1 MTHRRLIAVQKPLV
15 GALLACA
22 LSALAASSA
31 FGWAPPAKWEAGTC
45 NGTQLEVKNCEYTSP
60 PSVFY
65 TQAAGHPS
73 WGLTGFEVAHSG
85 SGESRRPE
93 ETLKRIRV
101 DVPPGL
107 AADPQALPT
116 CSRAEFTAN
125 ACGPL
130 TKAGF
135 VELEAFVGAPVE
147 KVLKLEGNVYN
158 LEQEPGLPLLFGIEV
173 KGVPPLVENTQL
185 LLEGH
190 VSYAKEPALEAR
202 GVPSGDFHEWFQI
215 DNIPPEV
222 TVKLGPLPI
231 ELAKAK
237 LQTLK
242 SKLFFN
248 GHAGHGNFLTLPS
261 ECGPP
266 SKSTSY
272 IELEDEKHEVVS
284 APTVPPVGVDGC
296 KNVPFNPT
304 AQVKPQTSGYDQP
317 DGAITDVLVPQNEG
331 ENEINTA
338 DIVSGHALFPEGLT
352 LNPSAAH
359 GLEAC
364 SPALVH
370 FESKEAA
377 QCPAGSRI
385 GSVNIETDL
394 PKGSLTGGVYLA
406 APNGTPITG
415 PPYATYIV
423 AESVYDVKVKV
434 EATVTPDPTT
444 GRLKVDVVNS
454 AAHPFNLPQLPFS
467 SATLTLNGGPRAT
480 LANPLSCVVGN
491 TESDFI
497 AYSGEGILKE
507 FQPAFPFAST
517 GCPAAIPF
525 SLSQSTSQTSNTA
538 GAFTSF
544 TFNLGR
550 ADGQQNISSVQ
561 TTLPAGLVGLIPS
574 VPLCP
579 EPGANVGTCPS
590 SSQIGTASATA
601 GVGGEPFGFSGPVY
615 LTGPTNGAPYGLS
628 IPIEA
633 AAGPFD
639 LGRVETRV
647 AVGVDPHSARV
658 IATATLPRIV
668 GGVPLHLR
676 GISVA
681 VNRPSFLLNP
691 TFCGQLA
698 TDSKLTS
705 TFNAS
710 QIASSQFGVTNCGAL
725 AFKPSFKVASSTKT
739 SKANGAPLKVSLTQG
754 AHQANIRSV
763 FTQLPLQLP
772 SRLTTLQKACPQAT
786 FEANPASCPATSVVG
801 SATAV
806 TPVLPGSVS
815 GPAYLVSHAAEA
827 FPNLVLVLQDG
838 GVRVILEGTTDIKK
852 GITTSTFASVPD
864 VPVSSFSLSLP
875 TGPHS
880 ALAAYGN
887 LCAHSLI
894 MPTVITAQSG
904 AQFKQSTKI
913 AVAGCGIRIVR
924 RKLVGHTLRIT
935 VQTPAAGRIT
945 VTGRNLKT
953 AKRSVRKATTTTLR
967 VRLGRAAVG
976 ALKAHRHLKIKVRV
990 KFAPRQKGEA
1000 RSTASTTVSVKR

>member
-1 MTHRRLIAVQKPLV
+1 MRFLPRITPAGGLAGV
-15 GALLACA
+15 LLACA

-73 WGLTGFEVAHSG
+73 WGLTGFEVAHTG

-116 CSRAEFTAN
+116 CSRAEFSAN
-125 ACGPL
+125 ACGSL

-147 KVLKLEGNVYN
+147 KVLTLEGNVYN
-158 LEQEPGLPLLFGIEV
+158 LQQEAGLPLLFGIEV

-190 VSYAKEPALEAR
+190 VSYAKEAALEAR

-222 TVKLGPLPI
+222 SVKLGPLP
-231 ELAKAK
+231 LAKAK

-272 IELEDEKHEVVS
+272 IELEDEQHEVAS

-304 AQVKPQTSGYDQP
+304 TQVTPQTSGYDQP
-317 DGAITDVLVPQNEG
+317 DGAITNVLAPQNEG

-377 QCPAGSRI
+377 QCPAGSRV
-385 GSVNIETDL
+385 GNVNIETDL

-415 PPYATYIV
+415 PPYAVYIV

-454 AAHPFNLPQLPFS
+454 PVHPFNLPQLPFS
-467 SATLTLNGGPRAT
+467 SATLTLNGGPRAP
-480 LANPLSCVVGN
+480 LANPLTCAAST

-507 FQPAFPFAST
+507 FKPTFPFAAT
-517 GCPAAIPF
+517 GCPGAIPF
-525 SLSQSTSQTSNTA
+525 SLSQSTQNGSPAA
-538 GAFTSF
+538 GAYTSY
-544 TFNLGR
+544 TFNLAR
-550 ADGQQNISSVQ
+550 ADGQQYLSQVR
-561 TTLPAGLVGLIPS
+561 TVLPAGLVGAIPS
-574 VPLCP
+574 VTQCG
-579 EPGANVGTCPS
+579 EPQAQTGSCPS
-590 SSQIGTASATA
+590 ASQIGTATVTA
-601 GVGGEPFGFSGPVY
+601 GAGSEPYAFSGPVY
-615 LTGPTNGAPYGLS
+615 FTGPYGGAPYGFS
-628 IPIEA
+628 IPVA
-633 AAGPFD
+633 AIAGPFN
-639 LGRVETRV
+639 LGTVTTR
-647 AVGVDPHSARV
+647 ASIGVDPHSGRV
-658 IATATLPRIV
+658 IITGALPTIV
-668 GGVPLHLR
+668 KGVPLRLR
-676 GISVA
+676 SLSVQDT
-681 VNRPSFLLNP
+681 RPNFLFNP
-691 TFCGQLA
+691 TNCSQLA
-698 TDSKLTS
+698 TDSTLIS
-705 TFNAS
+705 TFGAT
-710 QIASSQFGVTNCGAL
+710 QGASSPFQVNNCGAL
-725 AFKPSFKVASSTKT
+725 AFKPSFNVSSSTKT
-739 SKANGAPLKVSLTQG
+739 SKANGAGLQVNVTQG
-754 AHQANIRSV
+754 PHQANIRSV

-801 SATAV
+801 SATAI
-806 TPVLPGSVS
+806 TPVLSGSLT

-827 FPNLVLVLQDG
+827 FPNLVLVLQYG

-864 VPVSSFSLSLP
+864 VPVSSFALTLP

-887 LCAHSLI
+887 LCAKALY
-894 MPTVITAQSG
+894 MPTVITAQNG
-904 AQFKQSTKI
+904 AQIKQNTRI
-913 AVAGCGIRIVR
+913 DVAGCGIRIIR
-924 RKLVGHTLRIT
+924 RKMVGHTLLLT
-935 VQTPAAGRIT
+935 VQTPAAGRVI
-945 VTGRNLKT
+945 VTAKYLKT
-953 AKRSVRKATTTTLR
+953 ASRTVRKATTTTLR
-967 VRLGRAAVG
+967 IRLGRAG
-976 ALKAHRHLKIKVRV
+976 ASALRRHRRLKIRVAVR
-990 KFAPRQKGEA
+990 FLPRQKGEP
-1000 RSTASTTVSVKR
+1000 RSAASTTVTARR

>member
-1 MTHRRLIAVQKPLV
+1 MTHRRLIAVQKPLIS
-15 GALLACA
+15 ALLACA

-31 FGWAPPAKWEAGTC
+31 FGWAPPPKWEAGTC
-45 NGTQLEVKNCEYTSP
+45 NGTQLTVKNCEYTSP

-73 WGLTGFEVAHSG
+73 WGLTGFEVAHTG

-107 AADPQALPT
+107 AADPQALPA
-116 CSRAEFTAN
+116 CSRAEFSAN
-125 ACGPL
+125 ACSPL

-147 KVLKLEGNVYN
+147 KVLTLEGNVYN
-158 LEQEPGLPLLFGIEV
+158 LQQEAGLPLLFGIEV

-222 TVKLGPLPI
+222 SVKVGPL
-231 ELAKAK
+231 AVNAK

-242 SKLFFN
+242 SKLFFD
-248 GHAGHGNFLTLPS
+248 GHAGNGNFLTLPS

-304 AQVKPQTSGYDQP
+304 TQVKPQTSGYDQP
-317 DGAITDVLVPQNEG
+317 DGAITNVLVPQNEG
-331 ENEINTA
+331 ENEVNTA

-364 SPALVH
+364 PPGLVH

-377 QCPAGSRI
+377 QCPAGSRV
-385 GSVNIETDL
+385 GNVNIETDL

-406 APNGTPITG
+406 APRGTPITG
-415 PPYATYIV
+415 PPYAIYIV

-454 AAHPFNLPQLPFS
+454 PVHPFNLPQLPFS
-467 SATLTLNGGPRAT
+467 SATLTLNGGPRAP
-480 LANPLSCVVGN
+480 LANPLTCVASN

-507 FQPAFPFAST
+507 FKPAFPFAAT

-525 SLSQSTSQTSNTA
+525 SLGQSTSQTSNKA
-538 GAFTSF
+538 GAFTNF

-574 VPLCP
+574 VTLCP
-579 EPGANVGTCPS
+579 EPGANVGTCPA

-601 GVGGEPFGFSGPVY
+601 GVGSEPFGFSGPVY

-647 AVGVDPHSARV
+647 SVGVDPHSARV

-676 GISVA
+676 SLSVA
-681 VNRPSFLLNP
+681 VTKPNFLFNP
-691 TFCGQLA
+691 TFCGPLA
-698 TDSKLTS
+698 TDSRLTS

-710 QIASSQFGVTNCGAL
+710 QGVSSAFGVTNCGAL

-739 SKANGAPLKVSLTQG
+739 SKANGAPLQVNLTQA

-786 FEANPASCPATSVVG
+786 FEANPASCPVTSVVG
-801 SATAV
+801 SATAS
-806 TPVLPGSVS
+806 TPVLTGNLT

-827 FPNLVLVLQDG
+827 FPNLVLVLQNG
-838 GVRVILEGTTDIKK
+838 GVRIILEGTTDIKK
-852 GITTSTFASVPD
+852 GITTSTFAAVPD
-864 VPVSSFSLSLP
+864 VPVSSFALTLP

-904 AQFKQSTKI
+904 AVFKQNTKI

-924 RKLVGHTLRIT
+924 KKVRGHTLLLT
-935 VQTPAAGRIT
+935 VQTPAAGRVT
-945 VTGRNLKT
+945 VSGRNLKSV
-953 AKRSVRKATTTTLR
+953 KRSVRKATTTTLR
-967 VRLGRAAVG
+967 VRLGRAG
-976 ALKAHRHLKIKVRV
+976 LSALKKHRRLKVKVRALFV
-990 KFAPRQKGEA
+990 PRRKGES
-1000 RSTASTTVSVKR
+1000 RSSASTSVTIKR